1 MINIMTLNV
10 EDYWDSAEVMLK
22 DAIEMSNGRHTLQS
36 TYEKLKSGV
45 MNLYGV
51 FWGDML
57 LSYFVTTKVIYPAKT
72 VLCILFCGGENV
84 IPHIKKIEDFF
95 KREAITGGCR
105 GVEIIGRKGWA
116 KVLRNNPE
124 LDFVEK
130 GVFYEMDS

>member
-1 MINIMTLNV
+1 MINIMTLKV

-22 DAIEMSNGRHTLQS
+22 DAIEMSNGRHTLKS

-72 VLCILFCGGENV
+72 VLCILFCGGENFKYFNKWV
-84 IPHIKKIEDFF
+84 LEFF

-130 GVFYEMDS
+130 GVFYEMDT